1 MQLENFPMFLL
12 NGFSSLYAPLRN
24 LRPPPPAVTFSAS
37 LSPSVTEFV
46 GDSQLKCRFGAANKL
61 VVDGAASSADGA
73 VSSMDGATPSSIS
86 FPVLS
91 LVLEEGGVDIRQL
104 LIKDGFAV
112 DNTLETP
119 TAPAAAAAAVAAAP
133 IAVEKGKPEGDV
145 GDHATERTS
154 SSSASSARQGQKT
167 QVRFTLTRELRVSR

>member
-12 NGFSSLYAPLRN
+12 NRFSYLYAPLRN

-46 GDSQLKCRFGAANKL
+46 GDSQLKCRFGAATKL
-61 VVDGAASSADGA
+61 VVDGAASSAE
-73 VSSMDGATPSSIS
+73 GATPSSIS
-86 FPVLS
+86 YPVLS

-112 DNTLETP
+112 DNTPETP
-119 TAPAAAAAAVAAAP
+119 NAPAAAAAAAAP

-167 QVRFTLTRELRVSR
+167 QVRFTLTRELRVSS